1 MLVVKNLPANAGDKR
16 DLGLIP
22 GLGRFPEIGN
32 GKPLQYSCLENPM
45 DRGAWWATVHS
56 VAKSQTWLKRLSML
70 SLTYVCRPLPPLP
83 HLSVNLTLP
92 PLPFTISQ
100 IPAEGFVGVGG
111 IFSELQSNL
120 GCDEGT
126 LDLGSGIFRTW
137 DLCYIWGIVVFLW
150 SMLPR
155 KGLCQS
161 AGSKVNL
168 PNTLQ

>member
-1 MLVVKNLPANAGDKR
+1 MYAG
-16 DLGLIP
+16 P
-22 GLGRFPEIGN
+22 
-32 GKPLQYSCLENPM
+32 Y
-45 DRGAWWATVHS
+45 
-56 VAKSQTWLKRLSML
+56 
-70 SLTYVCRPLPPLP
+70 PPLP

-92 PLPFTISQ
+92 PLHFTVSQ
-100 IPAEGFVGVGG
+100 IPTEGFVGVGG

-137 DLCYIWGIVVFLW
+137 DLCHIWGIMVFLW